1 MTALSVVQG
10 AATKLGLEVPDTIV
24 GTDRT
29 LAEIREALNDAAR
42 VIADAYDWQALKQ
55 PGMLTGDGSK
65 VDFDFPEDYAR
76 MTRTAQLWPSDRVNW
91 PLTSVLDENQWQQIV
106 TQDYATVPPGMWT
119 IYGGQIHVR
128 PAPSDTVTLS
138 FFYIRNTIVKNGTT
152 PKVEFVLDDDTF
164 VLDERL
170 LKLCFIWRWKMAK
183 GQTFAGEEAD
193 YQDAKDVLIGAD
205 KGPRVLTIGRQ
216 RYHGDTRMAYP
227 GVIVLS

>member
-164 VLDERL
+164 VLDVRL
-170 LKLCFIWRWKMAK
+170 LKI
-183 GQTFAGEEAD
+183 
-193 YQDAKDVLIGAD
+193 
-205 KGPRVLTIGRQ
+205 
-216 RYHGDTRMAYP
+216 
-227 GVIVLS
+227 